1 MNLKLIL
8 LAVLPAI
15 GASTSFYRPT
25 QTAQVFPK
33 NELLNNKVTPTSLL
47 VNPTADNGT
56 GDALSLRGGEGS
68 TNADIPQVDQL
79 VGATFFTVLQ
89 VLLNKVFVARGIKFP
104 AMLGCTIS
112 VFVVLVLAEMLVPGL
127 GERGFELLTPGS
139 NVLTKWLPG
148 KICNIII
155 TCLPKFLKHI

>member
-8 LAVLPAI
+8 LAVLPVI

-25 QTAQVFPK
+25 QTAQVFSK
-33 NELLNNKVTPTSLL
+33 HELLNNKVTQTSLL

-89 VLLNKVFVARGIKFP
+89 ILLNKVFVAKGIKFP

-112 VFVVLVLAEMLVPGL
+112 VFVVLVLAEMLAPGL

-148 KICNIII
+148 KICYFV
-155 TCLPKFLKHI
+155 FLYLSAQISQI

>member
-8 LAVLPAI
+8 LAVLPATI

-25 QTAQVFPK
+25 QTAQVFSK
-33 NELLNNKVTPTSLL
+33 HELLNKKVTPTSLL
-47 VNPTADNGT
+47 VNPTADNDGT
-56 GDALSLRGGEGS
+56 GDDHIALFLRGGEGS

-79 VGATFFTVLQ
+79 VGATFFTLLQ
-89 VLLNKVFVARGIKFP
+89 ILLNKVFVAKGIKFP

-148 KICNIII
+148 KIC
-155 TCLPKFLKHI
+155 

>member
-25 QTAQVFPK
+25 QTAQVFSK

-56 GDALSLRGGEGS
+56 DALSLRGGEGS

-112 VFVVLVLAEMLVPGL
+112 VFIVLVLAEMLVPGL

-148 KICNIII
+148 KIY
-155 TCLPKFLKHI
+155 

>member
-8 LAVLPAI
+8 LAVLPASI
-15 GASTSFYRPT
+15 GASTSFYRPS
-25 QTAQVFPK
+25 QTAQVVSSK

-47 VNPTADNGT
+47 VNPTADGGT

-148 KICNIII
+148 KIY
-155 TCLPKFLKHI
+155 

>member
-25 QTAQVFPK
+25 QTAQVFSK
-33 NELLNNKVTPTSLL
+33 YELLNNKVTPTSLL

>member
-25 QTAQVFPK
+25 QTAQVFSK

-56 GDALSLRGGEGS
+56 ALSLRGGEGS

-148 KICNIII
+148 KIC
-155 TCLPKFLKHI
+155 

>member
-25 QTAQVFPK
+25 QTAQVFSK
-33 NELLNNKVTPTSLL
+33 HELLNNKVTPASLL
-47 VNPTADNGT
+47 VNPTADNDGT
-56 GDALSLRGGEGS
+56 GDTLSLRGGEGS

-89 VLLNKVFVARGIKFP
+89 ILLNKVFVAKGIKFP

-148 KICNIII
+148 KIC
-155 TCLPKFLKHI
+155 